1 MARVAMKFYDIPD
14 IIELGKQE
22 ADPKKKM
29 LINMD
34 GVTAKSHGDHIYM
47 DLRPENFADYIENYP
62 QVTDTNYSF
71 SRELYLD
78 DNGVYY
84 VIDASSR
91 YYVSNPNQIRVK
103 ADTVIFEFHVNPQR
117 VSITESKLQT
127 EIRTRGGWET
137 QHWGNQLGEISLNGH
152 TGGMHKKLGPGGG
165 VIPLGEL
172 DTVVDSIAWKK
183 LTQLKDIYYRNNA
196 ERNKEQKLLSI
207 NYYGDLYTGYFK
219 DFKGPDSD
227 AERPYLI
234 DYSFVFKIV
243 DRIKV
248 EGWVDLSAG

>member
-1 MARVAMKFYDIPD
+1 
-14 IIELGKQE
+14 
-22 ADPKKKM
+22 
-29 LINMD
+29 
-34 GVTAKSHGDHIYM
+34 
-47 DLRPENFADYIENYP
+47 
-62 QVTDTNYSF
+62 
-71 SRELYLD
+71 
-78 DNGVYY
+78 
-84 VIDASSR
+84 
-91 YYVSNPNQIRVK
+91 
-103 ADTVIFEFHVNPQR
+103 
-117 VSITESKLQT
+117 
-127 EIRTRGGWET
+127 
-137 QHWGNQLGEISLNGH
+137 
-152 TGGMHKKLGPGGG
+152 MHKKLGPGGG